1 MARRLG
7 ARESGFGASW
17 HEHEATPDELLGQVT
32 ADDLAEFGLLPEFIG
47 RLPVVSVLK
56 DLTETDLADVLTQ
69 PANALTKQYRKL
81 FAVDGVELVFTRKA
95 VEQIAATAI
104 QRGTGA
110 RGLRSI
116 IEKTLEHTMFLL
128 PSMEDVTQVVVD
140 AASVRG
146 ESEPKLVR
154 AATQEIPKRRAA

>member
-1 MARRLG
+1 MSL
-7 ARESGFGASW
+7 S
-17 HEHEATPDELLGQVT
+17 
-32 ADDLAEFGLLPEFIG
+32 
-47 RLPVVSVLK
+47 VVSVLK